1 MLLVDNFDKV
11 KNVVQWKPEQTY
23 YKFVALIRAKDY
35 KDGERPVLLDKE
47 KQECF
52 VRQWLVDSEEYF
64 DRVKEDMK
72 TVVEMFRCRLY
83 MTLDRKSTMK
93 TLIAARDVVNRQ
105 LDSYLGVKEPQ
116 VSVKMFNKLVPSV
129 TQLAESSDRE
139 GRRWMFDVDT
149 KDVNVLETVKNL
161 CGEYYLET
169 FETKNGYH
177 VVADKKFDANGRLK
191 EFESKRY
198 TDEVVNSQGNTMLYV
213 TKYVNNLLPVE
224 VKANSLVL
232 VAMGA

>member
-116 VSVKMFNKLVPSV
+116 VSVKIFNKLVPSV
-129 TQLAESSDRE
+129 TQLAESSDRD

-149 KDVNVLETVKNL
+149 KDVNVLNVVKKL
-161 CGEYYLET
+161 CGTDYLES

-177 VVADKKFDANGRLK
+177 VVADKKFDANGRLFCLK
-191 EFESKRY
+191 NNGKLAKFNDSLFNENEKKLLRES
-198 TDEVVNSQGNTMLYV
+198 E
-213 TKYVNNLLPVE
+213 VE

>member
-47 KQECF
+47 KQDCF

-129 TQLAESSDRE
+129 TQLAESSDRD

-149 KDVNVLETVKNL
+149 KDVNVLNVVKKL
-161 CGEYYLET
+161 CGTDYLES

-177 VVADKKFDANGRLK
+177 VVADKKFDANGRLFCLK
-191 EFESKRY
+191 NNGKLAKFNDSLFNENEKKLLRES
-198 TDEVVNSQGNTMLYV
+198 E
-213 TKYVNNLLPVE
+213 VE

>member
-72 TVVEMFRCRLY
+72 TVVEMFRCRLC

-129 TQLAESSDRE
+129 TQLAESSDRD

-149 KDVNVLETVKNL
+149 KDVNVLNVVKKL
-161 CGEYYLET
+161 CGTDYLES

-177 VVADKKFDANGRLK
+177 VVADKKFDANGRLFCLK
-191 EFESKRY
+191 NNGKLAKFNDSLFNENEKKLLRES
-198 TDEVVNSQGNTMLYV
+198 E
-213 TKYVNNLLPVE
+213 VE

>member
-105 LDSYLGVKEPQ
+105 LDFYLGVKEPQ
-116 VSVKMFNKLVPSV
+116 VSVKMLNKLVPSV
-129 TQLAESSDRE
+129 TQLAESSDKE

-149 KDVNVLETVKNL
+149 KDVNVLNVVKKL
-161 CGEYYLET
+161 CGTDYLES

-177 VVADKKFDANGRLK
+177 VVADKKFDANGRLLCLK
-191 EFESKRY
+191 NNGKLAKFDDSLFNENEKKLLRES
-198 TDEVVNSQGNTMLYV
+198 E
-213 TKYVNNLLPVE
+213 VE

-232 VAMGA
+232 VAMCT

>member
-93 TLIAARDVVNRQ
+93 TLIAARDVVNHQ

-129 TQLAESSDRE
+129 TQLAESSDRD

-149 KDVNVLETVKNL
+149 KNEDVLKAVKEL

-177 VVADKKFDANGRLK
+177 VVANKKFDANGLLRLVQNG
-191 EFESKRY
+191 Y
-198 TDEVVNSQGNTMLYV
+198 TNTDVEKLKL
-213 TKYVNNLLPVE
+213 TSLALFHNDTVE

-232 VAMGA
+232 VAMGN

>member
-1 MLLVDNFDKV
+1 MLIVDNFDKV

-35 KDGERPVLLDKE
+35 KDGEFPVLLDKE
-47 KQECF
+47 KQEYF
-52 VRQWLVDSEEYF
+52 VRQWLVDNEEYF
-64 DRVKEDMK
+64 ERVKEDMK
-72 TVVEMFRCRLY
+72 TVVEMFKCRLY

-93 TLIAARDVVNRQ
+93 TLIAARDVINRQ

-129 TQLAESSDRE
+129 TQLAESSDRD

-149 KDVNVLETVKNL
+149 KDVNVLNVVKKL
-161 CGEYYLET
+161 CGEFYLET

-177 VVADKKFDANGRLK
+177 VVADKKFDANARLQCVK
-191 EFESKRY
+191 HRGKLRDFDMSLYSNEES
-198 TDEVVNSQGNTMLYV
+198 ELLENSE
-213 TKYVNNLLPVE
+213 VE
-224 VKANSLVL
+224 VKANSLIL
-232 VAMGA
+232 VAMGK

>member
-1 MLLVDNFDKV
+1 MLIVDNFDKV

-35 KDGERPVLLDKE
+35 KDGEFPVLLDKE

-52 VRQWLVDSEEYF
+52 VRQWLVDNEEYF
-64 DRVKEDMK
+64 ERVKEDMK
-72 TVVEMFRCRLY
+72 TVVEMFKCRLY
-83 MTLDRKSTMK
+83 MTIDRKSTMK
-93 TLIAARDVVNRQ
+93 TLIAARDVINRQ

-139 GRRWMFDVDT
+139 CKRWMFDVDT
-149 KDVNVLETVKNL
+149 KDVNVLNVVKKL
-161 CGEYYLET
+161 CGEFYLET

-177 VVADKKFDANGRLK
+177 VVADKKFDANTRLQCVK
-191 EFESKRY
+191 HRGKLRDFDMSLYSNEES
-198 TDEVVNSQGNTMLYV
+198 ELLENSE
-213 TKYVNNLLPVE
+213 VE
-224 VKANSLVL
+224 VKANSLIL
-232 VAMGA
+232 VAMGK

>member
-47 KQECF
+47 KQEYF
-52 VRQWLVDSEEYF
+52 ARQWLVDSEEYF

-129 TQLAESSDRE
+129 TQLAESSDKE

-149 KDVNVLETVKNL
+149 KDVNVLNVVKKL
-161 CGEYYLET
+161 CGTDYLES

-177 VVADKKFDANGRLK
+177 VVADKKFDANGRLLCLK
-191 EFESKRY
+191 NNGKLAKFDDSLFNENEKKLLRES
-198 TDEVVNSQGNTMLYV
+198 E
-213 TKYVNNLLPVE
+213 VE

-232 VAMGA
+232 VAMCT

>member
-35 KDGERPVLLDKE
+35 KDGERPVLFDKE

-129 TQLAESSDRE
+129 TQLAESSDRD

-149 KDVNVLETVKNL
+149 KDVNVLNVVKKL
-161 CGEYYLET
+161 CGIDYLES

-177 VVADKKFDANGRLK
+177 VVADKKFDANGRLLCLK
-191 EFESKRY
+191 NNGKLAKFDDSVFNENEKKLLRES
-198 TDEVVNSQGNTMLYV
+198 E
-213 TKYVNNLLPVE
+213 VE

>member
-116 VSVKMFNKLVPSV
+116 VSVKMFNKLVPLV
-129 TQLAESSDRE
+129 IQLAESSDRD

-149 KDVNVLETVKNL
+149 KDVNVLNVVKKL
-161 CGEYYLET
+161 CGTDYLES

-177 VVADKKFDANGRLK
+177 VVADKKFDANGRLFCLK
-191 EFESKRY
+191 
-198 TDEVVNSQGNTMLYV
+198 
-213 TKYVNNLLPVE
+213 NNGKLAKFNDSLFNENEKKLLRELEVE

>member
-129 TQLAESSDRE
+129 TQLAESSDRD

-149 KDVNVLETVKNL
+149 KDVNVLNVVKKL
-161 CGEYYLET
+161 CGIDYLES

-177 VVADKKFDANGRLK
+177 VVADKKFDANGRLLCLK
-191 EFESKRY
+191 NNGKLAKFNDSLFNENEKKLLRES
-198 TDEVVNSQGNTMLYV
+198 E
-213 TKYVNNLLPVE
+213 VE

>member
-47 KQECF
+47 NQECF

-129 TQLAESSDRE
+129 TQLAESSDRD

-149 KDVNVLETVKNL
+149 KDVNVLNVVKKL
-161 CGEYYLET
+161 CGTDYLES

-177 VVADKKFDANGRLK
+177 VVADKKFDANGRLFCLK
-191 EFESKRY
+191 NNGKLAKFNDSLFNENEKKLLRES
-198 TDEVVNSQGNTMLYV
+198 E
-213 TKYVNNLLPVE
+213 VE

>member
-129 TQLAESSDRE
+129 TQLAESSDRD

-149 KDVNVLETVKNL
+149 KDVNVLNVVKKL
-161 CGEYYLET
+161 CGTDYLES

-177 VVADKKFDANGRLK
+177 VVADKKFDANGRLFCLK
-191 EFESKRY
+191 
-198 TDEVVNSQGNTMLYV
+198 
-213 TKYVNNLLPVE
+213 NNGKLA
-224 VKANSLVL
+224 KFNDSLFNENEKNC
-232 VAMGA
+232 

>member
-47 KQECF
+47 KQEYF

-129 TQLAESSDRE
+129 TQLAESSDKE

-149 KDVNVLETVKNL
+149 KDVNVLNVVKKL
-161 CGEYYLET
+161 CGIDYLES

-177 VVADKKFDANGRLK
+177 VVADKKFDANGRLLCLK
-191 EFESKRY
+191 NNGKLAKFDDSLFNE
-198 TDEVVNSQGNTMLYV
+198 NSIYL
-213 TKYVNNLLPVE
+213 
-224 VKANSLVL
+224 AR
-232 VAMGA
+232 

>member
-116 VSVKMFNKLVPSV
+116 VSVNMFNKLVPSV
-129 TQLAESSDRE
+129 TQLAESSDKE

-149 KDVNVLETVKNL
+149 KDVNVLNVVKKL
-161 CGEYYLET
+161 CGTDYLES

-177 VVADKKFDANGRLK
+177 VVADKKFDANGRLLCLK
-191 EFESKRY
+191 NNGKLAKFDDSLFNENEKKLLRES
-198 TDEVVNSQGNTMLYV
+198 E
-213 TKYVNNLLPVE
+213 VE

-232 VAMGA
+232 VAMCT

>member
-52 VRQWLVDSEEYF
+52 VRQWIVDSEEYF

-129 TQLAESSDRE
+129 TQLAESSDRD

-149 KDVNVLETVKNL
+149 KDVNVLNVVKKL
-161 CGEYYLET
+161 CGIDYLES

-177 VVADKKFDANGRLK
+177 VVADKKFDANGRLLCLK
-191 EFESKRY
+191 NNGKLAKFDDSVFNENEKKLLRES
-198 TDEVVNSQGNTMLYV
+198 E
-213 TKYVNNLLPVE
+213 VE

>member
-52 VRQWLVDSEEYF
+52 VRQWLVDNEEYF
-64 DRVKEDMK
+64 ERVKEDMK
-72 TVVEMFRCRLY
+72 TVVEMFKCRLY

-93 TLIAARDVVNRQ
+93 TLIAARDVINRQ

-129 TQLAESSDRE
+129 TQLAESSDRD

-149 KDVNVLETVKNL
+149 KDVNVLNVVKKL
-161 CGEYYLET
+161 CGEFYLET

-177 VVADKKFDANGRLK
+177 VVADKKFDANARLQCVK
-191 EFESKRY
+191 HRGKLRDFDMSLYSNEES
-198 TDEVVNSQGNTMLYV
+198 ELLENSE
-213 TKYVNNLLPVE
+213 VE
-224 VKANSLVL
+224 VKANSLIL
-232 VAMGA
+232 VAMGK

>member
-35 KDGERPVLLDKE
+35 KDGERPVLFDKE

-52 VRQWLVDSEEYF
+52 VRQWLVDNEEYF
-64 DRVKEDMK
+64 ERVKEDMK
-72 TVVEMFRCRLY
+72 TVVEMFKCRLY

-93 TLIAARDVVNRQ
+93 TLLAARDVINRQ

-129 TQLAESSDRE
+129 TQLAESSDKE

-149 KDVNVLETVKNL
+149 KNEDVLKAVKEL

-177 VVADKKFDANGRLK
+177 VVANKKFDANGLLRLVQNG
-191 EFESKRY
+191 Y
-198 TDEVVNSQGNTMLYV
+198 TNTNVEKLKL
-213 TKYVNNLLPVE
+213 TSLALFHNDTVE
-224 VKANSLVL
+224 VKANSLIL
-232 VAMGA
+232 VAMAE

>member
-93 TLIAARDVVNRQ
+93 TLIAARDVVNRY

-129 TQLAESSDRE
+129 TQLAESSDRD

-149 KDVNVLETVKNL
+149 KDVNVLNVVKKL
-161 CGEYYLET
+161 CGTDYLES

-177 VVADKKFDANGRLK
+177 VVADKKFDANGRLFCLK
-191 EFESKRY
+191 NNGKLAKFNDSLFNENEKKLLRES
-198 TDEVVNSQGNTMLYV
+198 E
-213 TKYVNNLLPVE
+213 VE

>member
-47 KQECF
+47 EQECF

-129 TQLAESSDRE
+129 TQLAESSDRD

-149 KDVNVLETVKNL
+149 KDVNVLNVVKKL
-161 CGEYYLET
+161 CGTDYLES

-177 VVADKKFDANGRLK
+177 VVADKKFDANGRLFCLK
-191 EFESKRY
+191 NNGKLAKFNDSLFNENEKKLLRES
-198 TDEVVNSQGNTMLYV
+198 E
-213 TKYVNNLLPVE
+213 VE

>member
-11 KNVVQWKPEQTY
+11 KNVVHWNPELSY
-23 YKFVALIRAKDY
+23 YKFIALIRAKDY
-35 KDGERPVLLDKE
+35 KDGDKPVLMDKE
-47 KQECF
+47 KQEVF
-52 VRQWLVDSEEYF
+52 VRQWLVDNEEYYE
-64 DRVKEDMK
+64 RVKEDMK

-93 TLIAARDVVNRQ
+93 TLLAARNIVQTQ
-105 LDSYLGVKEPQ
+105 LDHFLGTKEPQ

-139 GRRWMFDVDT
+139 CRRWMFDVDT
-149 KDVNVLETVKNL
+149 KEKGVLEAVKEL

-177 VVADKKFDANGRLK
+177 VVADKKFDANSLLRTVQAG
-191 EFESKRY
+191 Y
-198 TDEVVNSQGNTMLYV
+198 TNA
-213 TKYVNNLLPVE
+213 E

-232 VAMGA
+232 VAMAQ

>member
-93 TLIAARDVVNRQ
+93 TLIAARDIVNRQ

-129 TQLAESSDRE
+129 TQLAESSDRD

-149 KDVNVLETVKNL
+149 KDVNVLNVVKKL
-161 CGEYYLET
+161 CGTDYLES

-177 VVADKKFDANGRLK
+177 VVADKKFDANGRLLCLK
-191 EFESKRY
+191 NNGKLAKFDDSVFNENEKKLLRES
-198 TDEVVNSQGNTMLYV
+198 E
-213 TKYVNNLLPVE
+213 VE

>member
-72 TVVEMFRCRLY
+72 TVVEMFKCRLY

-93 TLIAARDVVNRQ
+93 TLIAARDVINRQ

-129 TQLAESSDRE
+129 TQLAESSDRD

-149 KDVNVLETVKNL
+149 KNEDVLKAVKEL

-177 VVADKKFDANGRLK
+177 VVANKKFDANGLLRLVQNG
-191 EFESKRY
+191 Y
-198 TDEVVNSQGNTMLYV
+198 TNTDVEKLKL
-213 TKYVNNLLPVE
+213 TSLALFHNDTVE

-232 VAMGA
+232 VAMAN

>member
-116 VSVKMFNKLVPSV
+116 VSVKMFNKLVPLV
-129 TQLAESSDRE
+129 TQLAESSDRD

-149 KDVNVLETVKNL
+149 KDVNVLNVVKKL
-161 CGEYYLET
+161 CGTDYLES

-177 VVADKKFDANGRLK
+177 VVADKKFDANGRLFCLK
-191 EFESKRY
+191 NNGKLAKFNDSLFNENEKKLLRES
-198 TDEVVNSQGNTMLYV
+198 E
-213 TKYVNNLLPVE
+213 VE

>member
-93 TLIAARDVVNRQ
+93 TLIAARDVVNCQ

-129 TQLAESSDRE
+129 TQLAESSDRD

-149 KDVNVLETVKNL
+149 KDVNVLNVVKKL
-161 CGEYYLET
+161 CGTDYLES

-177 VVADKKFDANGRLK
+177 VVADKKFDANGRLLCLK
-191 EFESKRY
+191 NNGKLAKFDDSVFNENEKKLLRES
-198 TDEVVNSQGNTMLYV
+198 E
-213 TKYVNNLLPVE
+213 VE

>member
-1 MLLVDNFDKV
+1 MNVKV
-11 KNVVQWKPEQTY
+11 EICGK
-23 YKFVALIRAKDY
+23 
-35 KDGERPVLLDKE
+35 
-47 KQECF
+47 
-52 VRQWLVDSEEYF
+52 YF

-129 TQLAESSDRE
+129 TQLAESSDRD

-149 KDVNVLETVKNL
+149 KDVNVLNVVKKL
-161 CGEYYLET
+161 CGTDYLES

-177 VVADKKFDANGRLK
+177 VVADKKFDANGRL
-191 EFESKRY
+191 FC
-198 TDEVVNSQGNTMLYV
+198 
-213 TKYVNNLLPVE
+213 
-224 VKANSLVL
+224 LVL
-232 VAMGA
+232 PERRESYRWRVGFGRRALFHYLINFCFEPVGK

>member
-149 KDVNVLETVKNL
+149 KDVNVLNVVKKL
-161 CGEYYLET
+161 CGTDYLES

-177 VVADKKFDANGRLK
+177 VVADKKFDANGRLLCLK
-191 EFESKRY
+191 NNGKI
-198 TDEVVNSQGNTMLYV
+198 
-213 TKYVNNLLPVE
+213 TKFDDSLFNENEKNLLRESEVE

-232 VAMGA
+232 VAMAN

>member
-11 KNVVQWKPEQTY
+11 KNVVLWKPEQTY

-129 TQLAESSDRE
+129 TQLAESSDRD

-149 KDVNVLETVKNL
+149 KDVNVLNVVKKL
-161 CGEYYLET
+161 CGIDYLES

-177 VVADKKFDANGRLK
+177 VVADKKFDANGRLLCLK
-191 EFESKRY
+191 NNGKLAKFDDSLFNENEKKLLRES
-198 TDEVVNSQGNTMLYV
+198 E
-213 TKYVNNLLPVE
+213 VE

-232 VAMGA
+232 VAMCT

>member
-52 VRQWLVDSEEYF
+52 VRQWLVDNEEYF
-64 DRVKEDMK
+64 ERVKEDMK
-72 TVVEMFRCRLY
+72 TVVEMFKCRLY

-93 TLIAARDVVNRQ
+93 TLLAARDVINRQ

-129 TQLAESSDRE
+129 TQLAESSDKE

-149 KDVNVLETVKNL
+149 KNEDVLKAVKEL

-177 VVADKKFDANGRLK
+177 VVSNKKFDANGLLRLVQNG
-191 EFESKRY
+191 Y
-198 TDEVVNSQGNTMLYV
+198 TNTNVEKLKL
-213 TKYVNNLLPVE
+213 TSLALFHNDTVE
-224 VKANSLVL
+224 VKANSLIL
-232 VAMGA
+232 VAMAE

>member
-1 MLLVDNFDKV
+1 MLIVDNFDKV

-35 KDGERPVLLDKE
+35 KDGEFPVLLDKE

-52 VRQWLVDSEEYF
+52 VRQWLVDNEEYF
-64 DRVKEDMK
+64 ERVKEDMK
-72 TVVEMFRCRLY
+72 TVVEMFKCRLY
-83 MTLDRKSTMK
+83 MTIDRKSTMK
-93 TLIAARDVVNRQ
+93 TLIAARDVINRQ

-139 GRRWMFDVDT
+139 CKRWMFDVDT
-149 KDVNVLETVKNL
+149 KDVNVLNVVNKL
-161 CGEYYLET
+161 CGEFYLET

-177 VVADKKFDANGRLK
+177 VVADKKFDANARLQCVK
-191 EFESKRY
+191 HRGKLRDFDMSLYSNEES
-198 TDEVVNSQGNTMLYV
+198 ELLENSE
-213 TKYVNNLLPVE
+213 VE
-224 VKANSLVL
+224 VKANSLIL
-232 VAMGA
+232 VAMGK

>member
-129 TQLAESSDRE
+129 TQLAESSDRD

-149 KDVNVLETVKNL
+149 KDVNVLNVVKKL
-161 CGEYYLET
+161 CGTDYLES

-177 VVADKKFDANGRLK
+177 VVADKKFDANGRLLCLK
-191 EFESKRY
+191 NNGKLAKFDDSVFNENEKKLLRES
-198 TDEVVNSQGNTMLYV
+198 E
-213 TKYVNNLLPVE
+213 VE

-232 VAMGA
+232 VAMCT

>member
-1 MLLVDNFDKV
+1 MLIVDNFDKV

-35 KDGERPVLLDKE
+35 KDGEFPVLLDKE

-52 VRQWLVDSEEYF
+52 VRQWLVDNEEYF
-64 DRVKEDMK
+64 ERVKEDMK
-72 TVVEMFRCRLY
+72 TVVEMFKCRLY
-83 MTLDRKSTMK
+83 MTFDRKSTMK
-93 TLIAARDVVNRQ
+93 TLIAARDVINRQ

-129 TQLAESSDRE
+129 TQLAESSDRD

-149 KDVNVLETVKNL
+149 KDVNVLNVVKKL
-161 CGEYYLET
+161 CGEFYLET

-177 VVADKKFDANGRLK
+177 VVADKKFDANARLQCVK
-191 EFESKRY
+191 HRGKLRDFDMSLYSNEES
-198 TDEVVNSQGNTMLYV
+198 ELLENSE
-213 TKYVNNLLPVE
+213 VE
-224 VKANSLVL
+224 VKANSLIL
-232 VAMGA
+232 VAMGK

>member
-129 TQLAESSDRE
+129 TQLAESSDRD

-149 KDVNVLETVKNL
+149 KDVNVLNVVKKL
-161 CGEYYLET
+161 CGTDYLEF

-177 VVADKKFDANGRLK
+177 VVADKKFDANGRLLCLK
-191 EFESKRY
+191 NNGKLAKFDDSVFNENEKKLLRES
-198 TDEVVNSQGNTMLYV
+198 E
-213 TKYVNNLLPVE
+213 VE

>member
-1 MLLVDNFDKV
+1 MLIVDNFDKV

-35 KDGERPVLLDKE
+35 KDGEFPVLLDKE

-52 VRQWLVDSEEYF
+52 VRQWLVDNEEYF
-64 DRVKEDMK
+64 ERVKEDMK
-72 TVVEMFRCRLY
+72 TVVEMFKCRLY

-93 TLIAARDVVNRQ
+93 TLIAARDVINRQ

-129 TQLAESSDRE
+129 TQLAESSDRKCK
-139 GRRWMFDVDT
+139 RWMFDVDT
-149 KDVNVLETVKNL
+149 KDVNVLNVVKKL
-161 CGEYYLET
+161 CGEFYLET

-177 VVADKKFDANGRLK
+177 VVADKKFDATGYLK
-191 EFESKRY
+191 CVR
-198 TDEVVNSQGNTMLYV
+198 N
-213 TKYVNNLLPVE
+213 NNLLPLFREKIMWLEDNEVDLLKNSEVE
-224 VKANSLVL
+224 VKANSLIL
-232 VAMGA
+232 VAMGK

>member
-129 TQLAESSDRE
+129 TQLAESSDKE

-149 KDVNVLETVKNL
+149 KDVNVLNVVKKL
-161 CGEYYLET
+161 CGTDYLES

-177 VVADKKFDANGRLK
+177 VVADKKFDANGRLLCLK
-191 EFESKRY
+191 NNGKLAKFDDSVFNENEKKLLRES
-198 TDEVVNSQGNTMLYV
+198 E
-213 TKYVNNLLPVE
+213 VE